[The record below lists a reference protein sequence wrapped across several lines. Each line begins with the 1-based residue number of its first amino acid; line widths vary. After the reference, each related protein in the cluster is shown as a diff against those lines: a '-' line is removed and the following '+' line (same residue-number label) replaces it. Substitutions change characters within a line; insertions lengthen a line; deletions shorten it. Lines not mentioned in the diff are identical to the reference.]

1 MSYLTAKDKQ
11 RKWLY
16 NGNVEVDTVSP
27 FRSGMDEIRKRGF
40 RYIYLFP
47 IVAITRR
54 KAFAFKSKSKSILCR
69 GPNFVSQF
77 QAVSEVFSTSSE
89 SSRFQLLHMNA

>member
-27 FRSGMDEIRKRGF
+27 FRSGMDEIRKREF

-47 IVAITRR
+47 IVAITRS

-69 GPNFVSQF
+69 GPKFVSQS
-77 QAVSEVFSTSSE
+77 QTLSELFSISSE
-89 SSRFQLLHMNA
+89 FSRFQLLHMNT